1 MKLEI
6 PQFTTNKEL
15 FDFLIKNK
23 DTLIAQKLNTFKHGD
38 HVGSTTSAAPTNKA
52 IEGVDE
58 INIKAVINTTN
69 FMDSHKDVHLPG
81 LWKKSLS
88 ENKRILHVQEHK
100 SQSFDK
106 IIADGEDLNA
116 YTENISWKE
125 LGYNA
130 EGNTQAL
137 VFDSTIKAS
146 RNAYM
151 FNQYKSGY
159 VSNHSVG
166 MRYVKIFMAINDD
179 DYPEEKQIWEKYY
192 DAIINKEEAD
202 SHGYFWAVTEAKVIE
217 GSAVPIGS
225 NPITPTLEPLKGTPQ
240 KAAEGTFD
248 LSNAIKNV
256 QFKFK

>member
-6 PQFTTNKEL
+6 PQFESKKDLFSFLKENKS
-15 FDFLIKNK
+15 
-23 DTLIAQKLNTFKHGD
+23 TLMAQKLNTFKHGD
-38 HVGSTTSAAPTNKA
+38 HIGSLFSGVASKA
-52 IEGVDE
+52 QAVADTLH
-58 INIKAVINTTN
+58 IKAVINTTN

-106 IIADGEDLNA
+106 IIADGNDLKA
-116 YTENISWKE
+116 CTQNISWKE

-130 EGNTQAL
+130 EGATEAL
-137 VFDSTIKAS
+137 IFDSTVKAS

-151 FNQYKSGY
+151 FNQYKNGY

-166 MRYVKIFMAINDD
+166 MRYVKLFMAINDD
-179 DYPEEKQIWEKYY
+179 DYPEEKQVWDKYY
-192 DAIINKEEAD
+192 SEIINKEEAD
-202 SHGYFWAVTEAKVIE
+202 SYGYFWAVTEAKVIE

-240 KAAEGTFD
+240 KAAKGTFD

-256 QFKFK
+256 QFKIK

>member
-6 PQFTTNKEL
+6 PQFKTNKEL
-15 FDFLIKNK
+15 FNFLIENK
-23 DTLIAQKLNTFKHGD
+23 STLIAQKLNTFKHGD
-38 HVGSTTSAAPTNKA
+38 HVGGVTSEQSANKA
-52 IEGVDE
+52 LEGTDNVQ
-58 INIKAVINTTN
+58 IKAVINTTN

-106 IIADGEDLNA
+106 IIADGEDLKA
-116 YTENISWKE
+116 YTETISWKE

-130 EGNTQAL
+130 TGTTEAL

-146 RNAYM
+146 RNPYM
-151 FNQYKSGY
+151 FNQYKNGY
-159 VSNHSVG
+159 VKNHSVG
-166 MRYVKIFMAINDD
+166 MRYVKIFMAINDED
-179 DYPEEKQIWEKYY
+179 FPEEKATWDKYY
-192 DAIINKEEAD
+192 NEIINKEEAD

-225 NPITPTLEPLKGTPQ
+225 NPITPTLEPLKGTPT
-240 KAAEGTFD
+240 KAAESTFD
-248 LSNAIKNV
+248 LSKAIKNV
-256 QFKFK
+256 EFKI